1 MVSDD
6 PASAHQHLR
15 LPGSTGVIAHNF
27 DKADHEDIRLI
38 RAYQHLII
46 DALTPLRLDFLPTR
60 L

>member
-1 MVSDD
+1 VFSDD
-6 PASAHQHLR
+6 PTSARQHLR
-15 LPGSTGVIAHNF
+15 LPGFTRVIAHNL

-46 DALTPLRLDFLPTR
+46 DAFTSLRHYFLPTR